1 MANTLD
7 LTAYLDRVNWHGPT
21 ERTYAATPVAPVAAI
36 AGDAGGGITPA
47 MKRFADSIARE
58 KKSV

>member
-21 ERTYAATPVAPVAAI
+21 ERTYATL
-36 AGDAGGGITPA
+36 AGLLDAHIVDLPWESGEL
-47 MKRFADSIARE
+47 F
-58 KKSV
+58 